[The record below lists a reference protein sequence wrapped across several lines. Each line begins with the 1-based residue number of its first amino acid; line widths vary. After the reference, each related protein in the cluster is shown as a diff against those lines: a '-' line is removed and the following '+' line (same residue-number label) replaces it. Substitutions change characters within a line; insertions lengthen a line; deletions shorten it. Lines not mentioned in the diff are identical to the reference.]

1 MINRFKSFQMV
12 YNTRNTRN
20 PPLDQFLNMISL
32 QFVVSVKWKFPFDEY
47 LKLRLYVYHIIIS
60 NICVYMY
67 VYTYIYML

>member
-1 MINRFKSFQMV
+1 MV